1 MIYSFYILNKTAN
14 ARIFYHDCVKL
25 QEEKMLKFHFF
36 LRFFCP
42 RQFFTFEEECGRVVS
57 DCNIVHIKEIKVEKL
72 GKKYT

>member
-1 MIYSFYILNKTAN
+1 
-14 ARIFYHDCVKL
+14 
-25 QEEKMLKFHFF
+25 MLKFHFF
-36 LRFFCP
+36 AFFHAFFLP

>member
-1 MIYSFYILNKTAN
+1 
-14 ARIFYHDCVKL
+14 
-25 QEEKMLKFHFF
+25 MLKFHFF
-36 LRFFCP
+36 CVFIAFFLP